1 VRVVATSD
9 VVPGEHALAPGSRGF
24 VLVLAMCMAVT
35 ALAVDTALPAFGDI
49 RRSLG
54 LSEDATSV
62 TRLITY
68 FLLGNAIGLLPAGL
82 LSDRF
87 GRKPV
92 MWGGL
97 LLYVVG
103 AVGTMLA
110 PTLGLMFA
118 ARFVWGLGSAGPRV
132 AAMAMVR
139 DAFVGERM
147 ARQMSFIMAVFILVP
162 TIAPL
167 LSAGILQFAP
177 WQAVFAVCA
186 GAALLLS
193 IALIRLPETLAPDMR
208 RSLSIAEVWSGCR
221 TVLATPGTLAYLV
234 SLTVLFG
241 AFMSYLASSEVI
253 LDQVFDLGDWF
264 PVFFSVV
271 SIVMGA
277 GMWLNGRI
285 VERIGLDRLIGRVFA
300 SSAVLVTAML
310 VLTVATDGTPP
321 FWAFVIAISAVL
333 FSHQMLMPNLNA
345 AAMRPLAAVAG
356 TGAALLGMV
365 PGAIGA
371 VIGGVI
377 DNRFDGTIMPLVL
390 GFVLATAIGAIAW
403 LQIQRAAPAVSD

>member
-1 VRVVATSD
+1 M
-9 VVPGEHALAPGSRGF
+9 F

-35 ALAVDTALPAFGDI
+35 ALAVDTVLPAFAEI
-49 RRSLG
+49 RSALG
-54 LSEDATSV
+54 LAEDATSV
-62 TRLITY
+62 TRLITF
-68 FLLGNAIGLLPAGL
+68 FLLGNSIGLLPAGL

-97 LLYVVG
+97 LLYFVG
-103 AVGTMLA
+103 AISAMLA
-110 PTLGLMFA
+110 PSLGMMFV
-118 ARFVWGLGSAGPRV
+118 ARFVWGLGAAGPRV

-139 DAFVGERM
+139 DSFGGEQM

-162 TIAPL
+162 TFAPL
-167 LSAGILQFAP
+167 ISAGLLQIAP
-177 WQAVFAVCA
+177 WQSVFGVCA
-186 GAALLLS
+186 AAALLL
-193 IALIRLPETLAPDMR
+193 ALALLRLPETLPTGMR
-208 RSLSIAEVWSGCR
+208 RSLSASEVWAGCR
-221 TVLATPGTLAYLV
+221 AVLATPGTVAYLV
-234 SLTVLFG
+234 ALTVMFG

-253 LDQVFDLGDWF
+253 LDQVFDLADWF

-271 SIVMGA
+271 AIVMGA

-285 VERIGLDRLIGRVFA
+285 VEQIGLDRLIGRVFI
-300 SSAVLVTAML
+300 SSSLLVTAML
-310 VLTVATDGTPP
+310 GLALATGGTPP
-321 FWAFVIAISAVL
+321 FWAFVLVISAVL

-345 AAMRPLAAVAG
+345 AAMRPLAHVAG

-365 PGAIGA
+365 PGIGGA

-390 GFVLATAIGAIAW
+390 GFVFATAIGGVAW
-403 LQIQRAAPAVSD
+403 IQVLRSNAAVRPA